1 MSDRLPFWIIE
12 SMSEIEAVFK
22 SRVFVIL
29 LHLVSLGV
37 TGGCRKVE
45 N

>member
-1 MSDRLPFWIIE
+1 MSDRLPLQIIE

-29 LHLVSLGV
+29 LYLVSLRV
-37 TGGCRKVE
+37 MGGCHMVE

>member
-1 MSDRLPFWIIE
+1 MSHRLPLQIIE

-22 SRVFVIL
+22 LRVFVIL

-37 TGGCRKVE
+37 MGGCGMVE

>member
-1 MSDRLPFWIIE
+1 VSDKLPLQIIE

-22 SRVFVIL
+22 LRVFVIL
-29 LHLVSLGV
+29 LYLVSLGV
-37 TGGCRKVE
+37 TGGCRMVE

>member
-1 MSDRLPFWIIE
+1 MSDRLPLQIIE

-29 LHLVSLGV
+29 LHLVSLRV
-37 TGGCRKVE
+37 MGGCHMVE

>member
-1 MSDRLPFWIIE
+1 MGDGLPSQVIE
-12 SMSEIEAVFK
+12 SVSEIETVFK
-22 SRVFVIL
+22 LKVFVIL

-37 TGGCRKVE
+37 TGGWRMAE